1 MSMHNI
7 WSKRFTHYISELQ
20 KYMQYIFTG
29 HIAVVFVFVLGIVG
43 YQYSEWLKTVDESF
57 PVALVVGVIIGFV
70 IALSRPTTLLRE
82 PDQVYLLPLESK
94 MNHYFS
100 KALKWTFFSQILL
113 SVVLY
118 IVSIPLLR
126 AASSLTIKEIWLG
139 VVVIVVLKALNV
151 AIEFSYRYV
160 GRGRYTFIDRLA
172 RIGLN
177 IFVLYYFLQWEL
189 AISGIIALLIIAY
202 YVIIQRNVYSDPI
215 PYEHFISLEQNRMY
229 RFYRFANYFTD
240 VPHLRGS
247 VKRRAWLDFVYR
259 FIPYKRENAQR
270 YLVLRTFIRTDDLFF
285 LWVRLT
291 AISVVFAAFIE
302 LQFVTWVISGALAF
316 ALVIQLKQALAST
329 SEFRMDMLFPVDEQL
344 RTSSINQLLIRLV
357 VVQAIIVTL
366 CNVMMPMFYITPII
380 IIVAGWLTIKLV
392 K

>member
-1 MSMHNI
+1 MNMHDI

-29 HIAVVFVFVLGIVG
+29 HIAVVLVFVLGAIG

-57 PVALVVGVIIGFV
+57 PVALVVGVLVGAV
-70 IALSRPTTLLRE
+70 IAFSRPTTLLRE
-82 PDQVYLLPLESK
+82 PDQVYLLPLESQMK
-94 MNHYFS
+94 DYFS

-118 IVSIPLLR
+118 IVAIPLLR
-126 AASSLTIKEIWLG
+126 AVSSLSIQQIWLG
-139 VVVIVVLKALNV
+139 VVIIAALKALNV
-151 AIEFSYRYV
+151 GIEFNYRYV
-160 GRGRYTFIDRLA
+160 SRGHNTFFDRVT

-177 IFVLYYFLQWEL
+177 IVILYYFLQWEL
-189 AISGIIALLIIAY
+189 FISGILGALLIVY
-202 YVIIQRNVYSDPI
+202 YVIIRQKVYVDPI
-215 PYEHFISLEQNRMY
+215 PYEHFIHLEQNRMY

-259 FIPYKRENAQR
+259 FVSYNKENTQM
-270 YLVLRTFIRTDDLFF
+270 YLILRTFIRTDDLFF

-291 AISVVFAAFIE
+291 GISAVFAAFIE
-302 LQFVTWVISGALAF
+302 LQFVTWIVSAALAF
-316 ALVIQLKQALAST
+316 ALVIQLKQALHSS
-329 SEFRMDMLFPVDEQL
+329 SEFRMDMLYPVKEQI
-344 RTSSINQLLIRLV
+344 RTTSIDLLLKRLII
-357 VVQAIIVTL
+357 VQAVIVTL
-366 CNVMMPMFYITPII
+366 CNIMMPMFYVTPII
-380 IIVAGWLTIKLV
+380 IIVSGWLTIKLT